1 MTTLLSNRRGL
12 LLVLGILLGIRLL
25 TAFLHW
31 HLCPD
36 CFRMREGQWRKPCPF
51 PVGFLITRVSSW
63 LMISIEK
70 ANASEAAWHFSPL
83 RKSFWLAWL
92 YLPCC
97 TLWEQPRELLHHL
110 PRARCVRNRN
120 KILALSRFPR
130 KRRLLVLNVNSYSC
144 KGFSDWRCPSWVGL
158 FCGFLWNT
166 CSLYPS
172 SGRDGLLWPHGVCC
186 LTGPLE
192 FH

>member
-1 MTTLLSNRRGL
+1 MTTLLSNRYGL
-12 LLVLGILLGIRLL
+12 FISPRHSSRYKFVDSLFAWTSVPRLSWDVWG
-25 TAFLHW
+25 TVKEAMPISSW
-31 HLCPD
+31 I
-36 CFRMREGQWRKPCPF
+36 
-51 PVGFLITRVSSW
+51 LITRVSSW

-70 ANASEAAWHFSPL
+70 ANASEAAWHYSPL

-120 KILALSRFPR
+120 KILSLSRFPR
-130 KRRLLVLNVNSYSC
+130 KRRLLVLSVNSYGC
-144 KGFSDWRCPSWVGL
+144 KDFSDWRCPSWVGL